1 LFFPKGLKPEEPLRH
16 PAELPERKKMLNKR
30 KVLVR
35 HKGQQ
40 SNHSR
45 PFNGH
50 GKGPLVF
57 CTGSGNTAGKD
68 FSAFGYKAAEYI
80 RILIID
86 LQLLNAEF
94 ADLLFKENFAF
105 AAPGTFTVPSVI
117 HTPVLPGKTLILF
130 YISLV

>member
-1 LFFPKGLKPEEPLRH
+1 MFS
-16 PAELPERKKMLNKR
+16 KR

-35 HKGQQ
+35 DKGQK
-40 SNHSR
+40 SNHAR

-57 CTGSGNTAGKD
+57 CTGSGNTAGKN

-80 RILIID
+80 RVLIID

-94 ADLLFKENFAF
+94 ANLLFKENFAF
-105 AAPGTFTVPSVI
+105 AAAGAFAVPSVI
-117 HTPVLPGKTLILF
+117 HTPVLPGKTLVLF
-130 YISLV
+130 CISLV